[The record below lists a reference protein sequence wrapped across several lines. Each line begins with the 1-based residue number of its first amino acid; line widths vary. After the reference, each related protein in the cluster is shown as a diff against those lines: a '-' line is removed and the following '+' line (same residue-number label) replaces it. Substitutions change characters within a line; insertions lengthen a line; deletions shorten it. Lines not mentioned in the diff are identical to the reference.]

1 MRRKLMLLLTCLLI
15 GIGLVNAQ
23 TSKVT
28 GVVTSEED
36 GLPVVGASIMV
47 KGTTIGTVTDLD
59 GKFTL
64 PNVPSSAETLLISFV
79 GMKQQEVAVKPHVV
93 VVLHPDSE
101 ILDEVVVTGYGNFK
115 KASFTGAASTVN
127 TGNLE
132 NVPVISVE
140 EKLSGSVPG
149 VSLSSS
155 RVL

>member
-1 MRRKLMLLLTCLLI
+1 MKH
-15 GIGLVNAQ
+15 
-23 TSKVT
+23 
-28 GVVTSEED
+28 
-36 GLPVVGASIMV
+36 SILY
-47 KGTTIGTVTDLD
+47 K
-59 GKFTL
+59 KY
-64 PNVPSSAETLLISFV
+64 SSAETLLISFV

-155 RVL
+155 SSNPGAVSSIRIRGMGSILSLIHI

>member
-1 MRRKLMLLLTCLLI
+1 M
-15 GIGLVNAQ
+15 
-23 TSKVT
+23 
-28 GVVTSEED
+28 
-36 GLPVVGASIMV
+36 
-47 KGTTIGTVTDLD
+47 
-59 GKFTL
+59 
-64 PNVPSSAETLLISFV
+64 LISFV

-140 EKLSGSVPG
+140 ENCLVAYRVYHSARLPVT
-149 VSLSSS
+149 

>member
-64 PNVPSSAETLLISFV
+64 PNVPSSAETLLISFIIYRICIQHR
-79 GMKQQEVAVKPHVV
+79 QQE
-93 VVLHPDSE
+93 
-101 ILDEVVVTGYGNFK
+101 TG
-115 KASFTGAASTVN
+115 TSTDH
-127 TGNLE
+127 
-132 NVPVISVE
+132 
-140 EKLSGSVPG
+140 K
-149 VSLSSS
+149 
-155 RVL
+155 RVQRT

>member
-79 GMKQQEVAVKPHVV
+79 GMKQQEVVVKPHVV

-115 KASFTGAASTVN
+115 KAS
-127 TGNLE
+127 LQ
-132 NVPVISVE
+132 VP
-140 EKLSGSVPG
+140 LQ
-149 VSLSSS
+149 L
-155 RVL
+155 